1 MLHHVLHILIFTVA
15 VLLTAKVVPGI
26 RIKSFGS
33 AFFFAIVV
41 AILDKLLFGL
51 LVILALPAILV
62 TFGLFLLVINAF
74 LWWLADKVVD
84 GVELDGFGAAFFGA
98 LVTSVINWLILF
110 LLRLSVPA
118 RGNLPRAA

>member
-1 MLHHVLHILIFTVA
+1 MLHHLVLVLIFTCA
-15 VLLTAKVVPGI
+15 VLITAKIVPGI

-33 AFFFAIVV
+33 AFVFALVV
-41 AILDKLLFGL
+41 AILDKLLFSL
-51 LVILALPAILV
+51 LVLLSLPMIFL

-98 LVTSVINWLILF
+98 LVTSAINYGILF
-110 LLRLSVPA
+110 LLH
-118 RGNLPRAA
+118 

>member
-33 AFFFAIVV
+33 ALFFALVV

-51 LVILALPAILV
+51 LVLLALPAILV

-110 LLRLSVPA
+110 LLH
-118 RGNLPRAA
+118 

>member
-1 MLHHVLHILIFTVA
+1 MQQHLIHILIFTVA
-15 VLLTAKVVPGI
+15 VLLAAKVVPGI

-33 AFFFAIVV
+33 ALFFALVV
-41 AILDKLLFGL
+41 AVLDKLLFGL
-51 LVILALPAILV
+51 LVLLALPMVLL

-74 LWWLADKVVD
+74 LWWLADQVVD

-110 LLRLSVPA
+110 LVH
-118 RGNLPRAA
+118 